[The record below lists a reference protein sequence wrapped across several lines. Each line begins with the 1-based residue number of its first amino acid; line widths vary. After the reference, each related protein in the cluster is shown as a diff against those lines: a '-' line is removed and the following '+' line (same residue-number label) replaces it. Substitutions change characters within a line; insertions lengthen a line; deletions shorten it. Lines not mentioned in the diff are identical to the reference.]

1 MALAMATAAQIVASA
16 QITKVP
22 GVCGGR
28 ACIDHTRIRV
38 ADVVQLQREGKRPEE
53 MQDAFAL
60 SLTMAQ
66 IHLAL
71 AYAAQHPEEI
81 AADFESALQVEAQIE
96 RERAAFF
103 ESRRK

>member
-28 ACIDHTRIRV
+28 ACIDNTRIRV
-38 ADVVQLQREGKRPEE
+38 IDVVQLQLEGKRPEE
-53 MQDAFAL
+53 MQDAFAIP
-60 SLTMAQ
+60 LTMAQ

-71 AYAAQHPEEI
+71 AYAAQHPAEI
-81 AADFESALQVEAQIE
+81 EADFEAQRGAVELIE

-103 ESRRK
+103 ESRRQ